1 MHQEGFTSATTGPD
15 VVPPSWA
22 STDPEQR
29 GNRSRHRAHPQSDAA
44 PVPRGLTGTK
54 AVLMPV
60 VTVLTIGLVFVSV
73 FLAAFHTPR
82 AHRLPIAVAASDRAA
97 ALFDVK
103 LQRVAPDAFQVERY
117 QDADT
122 ARSAVEHRRV
132 YAAYVDATG
141 SPRLLY
147 AGANGLAV
155 TAMVTPLGR
164 DAHGD
169 TGTIQV
175 RDILP
180 LSKGDSRGLSVF
192 YASFGLV
199 LAGFLFGQMTYQLAP
214 RLSFRQRVVSLGI
227 FAVVGGLATALIA
240 ATIFDAIPG
249 SFLSLVGVITLMAGA
264 VAAGTVLLIRV
275 FGPVGV
281 PLGSIFMLVMG
292 NATSGGVLPPSFLP
306 GWLQPLASVMPA
318 GVGVR
323 AINGLAYFHDDGV
336 GSAVVILSCWVV
348 LCVGAVFGLDRIAA
362 SPGIVHVAHC
372 GKPPAHA

>member
-15 VVPPSWA
+15 GVPPSWA
-22 STDPEQR
+22 STDPDQR
-29 GNRSRHRAHPQSDAA
+29 GARPRHRAHPQSDAA

-103 LQRVAPDAFQVERY
+103 LQRMAPDAFQIERY

-132 YAAYVDATG
+132 YAAYVDTTG

-164 DAHGD
+164 DAQGG

-227 FAVVGGLATALIA
+227 FAVVGGLATTLIA
-240 ATIFDAIPG
+240 GTIFDAIPG
-249 SFLSLVGVITLMAGA
+249 SFFSLVGVVTLVAGA

-362 SPGIVHVAHC
+362 SPGIVHVAHR